1 LLSGTSDNRN
11 ARAASQERALSE
23 HGYLLISA
31 DGDEFPLRAG
41 LTNIGNDPGNDIVVD
56 DPLASARHA
65 TISAHTGRIWITDND
80 SRSGTFVDGKRI
92 SAPHELVPGNT
103 LVIGSTQF
111 SLVAPQQ
118 DATEAISSLRPRLH
132 VSAPQIAGLIAGVLL
147 GVLFLL
153 WAPAKTTSQKSLQNA
168 APSAGEAPSAPL
180 AQSQLVLVID
190 VSGSMDAY
198 VMTEAAPEEIQ
209 ELHDQLNR
217 IPNLPEVEALQAEID
232 AILESPDI
240 KAAGEK
246 RSAFEYARITYIQ
259 DELGVNLFD
268 WSTSFMQTM
277 DDSSCEPEVY
287 PSEVL
292 GQESVDHAMS
302 VIQYRCES
310 LSEDT
315 LDDIQHGIAFLD
327 DERVQE
333 MQAEID
339 ALRDEYWD
347 LLEAAN
353 YNETSMQLQDIYA
366 EHDYYEL
373 SAQWNEKV
381 DQLGV
386 RTRLDFAKSAA
397 NSILDLTKLDEQVSG
412 QLHDVAVVAFSTTA
426 KTLRP
431 LSADIEETREVIS
444 GLETMTST
452 NLGEGVD
459 LALDMLDDPEIP
471 ATIILLSDGYSN
483 VGPSRDVIHGDIT
496 NAAVE
501 KGVNICAAGFGT
513 DEEDVDGELLTSLAE
528 NSGGQFLFTS
538 HGGELVSFFIACRQ
552 SIAADDVTQFAGS
565 IASGQTRDAGQVEIG
580 SGIGELT
587 IALNYVTGNLELIV
601 LDPDGEQ
608 VGEAYPGLTQLTSP
622 GLRLTTIEAPKAGGW
637 TLRVRSSDGSEET
650 GAYHIVVSTKE
661 GLPEGALTDVR
672 LVVTALSALLL
683 LIFAALWV
691 SKSIRKTRS

>member
-1 LLSGTSDNRN
+1 M
-11 ARAASQERALSE
+11 SE

-31 DGDEFPLRAG
+31 DGDEFPLHAG
-41 LTNIGNDPGNDIVVD
+41 LTTIGTGPEDDIIVD
-56 DPLASARHA
+56 DPRASARHA

-92 SAPHELVPGNT
+92 SAPHELAPGNT
-103 LVIGSTQF
+103 LVIGNTQF

-118 DATEAISSLRPRLH
+118 DAVEGTSDLRRPIRL
-132 VSAPQIAGLIAGVLL
+132 SAPQIAGLIVGVLL

-153 WAPAKTTSQKSLQNA
+153 WTPSETSSRQTMA
-168 APSAGEAPSAPL
+168 GAEPSAGQIPAVDLP
-180 AQSQLVLVID
+180 QSQLVLVMD
-190 VSGSMDAY
+190 VSGSMSAY
-198 VMTEAAPEEIQ
+198 VMTEAAPEEVQ
-209 ELHDQLNR
+209 ELYDQINR
-217 IPNLPEVEALQAEID
+217 IRNLPEVVALQAEID

-246 RSAFEYARITYIQ
+246 RSASEYARITYIQ

-268 WSTSFMQTM
+268 WSSSFMQLM
-277 DDSSCEPEVY
+277 QDASCEPEVY
-287 PSEVL
+287 PSEVV
-292 GQESVDHAMS
+292 GQVSVDLAMR
-302 VIQYRCES
+302 VIQDRCES
-310 LSEDT
+310 LSDDT
-315 LDDIQHGIAFLD
+315 SDEIQRLIAFLD
-327 DERVQE
+327 DERVQQ

-353 YNETSMQLQDIYA
+353 YSETSMQLQDIYA
-366 EHDYYEL
+366 EHNYYEL
-373 SAQWNEKV
+373 SAQWNEKAE
-381 DQLGV
+381 QLGV

-412 QLHDVAVVAFSTTA
+412 QRHDVAVVVFSTTA

-431 LSADIEETREVIS
+431 LSGDIEETRDVIS

-452 NLGEGVD
+452 NLGQGVD

-483 VGPSRDVIHGDIT
+483 VGPSRDVIHGEIT
-496 NAAVE
+496 NRAVE

-513 DEEDVDGELLTSLAE
+513 DEEHVDGELLTSLAE
-528 NSGGQFLFTS
+528 NTGGQFLFTS

-552 SIAADDVTQFAGS
+552 SIAADDVTQFAGF

-580 SGIGELT
+580 AGNGELT
-587 IALNYVTGNLELIV
+587 IALNFVTGNLELVV
-601 LDPDGEQ
+601 LDPEGEQ

-622 GLRLTTIEAPKAGGW
+622 GLRLTTIEAPKAGDW
-637 TLRVRSSDGSEET
+637 TLRVRSNVGSAET

-661 GLPEGALTDVR
+661 GLPEGALADVR
-672 LVVTALSALLL
+672 LVMTALSALVLMV
-683 LIFAALWV
+683 FAALWV
-691 SKSIRKTRS
+691 SKAIRKRRS